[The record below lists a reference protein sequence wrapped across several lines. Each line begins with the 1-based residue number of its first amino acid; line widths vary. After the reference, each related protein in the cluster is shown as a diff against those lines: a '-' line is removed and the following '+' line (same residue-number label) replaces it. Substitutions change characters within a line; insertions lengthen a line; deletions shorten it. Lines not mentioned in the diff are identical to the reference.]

1 MQDNLF
7 VFVLAECHRLVDFL
21 ALLDEDRVD
30 FQLDR
35 LPLNDLL
42 LYSILGDQAVD
53 VDIFHLT
60 DSMTSIHCLQVY
72 HGIEIGVVE
81 HDMIGCD
88 QVDTEST
95 CSRRDQEDC
104 FIGVR
109 GREFL
114 NLSLSISQ
122 LRRTIKS
129 AIRYA
134 AHRQIIL
141 DDRQQSCEAR
151 EENDLL
157 VLGPDFGQ
165 KFV

>member
-81 HDMIGCD
+81 HDYRLLNEKPMIGP
-88 QVDTEST
+88 
-95 CSRRDQEDC
+95 
-104 FIGVR
+104 
-109 GREFL
+109 EFEL
-114 NLSLSISQ
+114 F
-122 LRRTIKS
+122 
-129 AIRYA
+129 
-134 AHRQIIL
+134 
-141 DDRQQSCEAR
+141 CGE
-151 EENDLL
+151 
-157 VLGPDFGQ
+157 
-165 KFV
+165 